1 MYSRYNY
8 SGTSLL
14 RQPSRL
20 TLGLNNR
27 CEVVTLKQSDYIR
40 QCTVATV
47 AISIDQQWGEGPQ
60 YAGVEELQDA
70 PGGVVGGAVW
80 RA

>member
-1 MYSRYNY
+1 M
-8 SGTSLL
+8 
-14 RQPSRL
+14 
-20 TLGLNNR
+20 TLQR
-27 CEVVTLKQSDYIR
+27 CVVTLKQSDYIR

-70 PGGVVGGAVW
+70 PGVWSVVPCGGRDV
-80 RA
+80 RSLRGGPQQQTLRLHG